1 MTSKK
6 AIKPY
11 ADFPLFLH
19 ATGQWAKKI
28 RGKLRYFGTDADK
41 ALQKYVS
48 QRDDLQAGREP
59 SRGDGL
65 TIGELSNKFLNAK
78 LNRAKSGEITDRHF
92 RNLYATCRTIVN
104 EFGASTHVANL
115 RPNDFENLRVKLARG
130 RGLYALGNQIRHARM
145 LFKFAFDLDL
155 IDRPLKF
162 GPGFK
167 PPTKKSLRIDRQA
180 KAPRM
185 LEASELRQLLKA
197 ASIPLKAIIL
207 LGINCGF
214 GNTDIS
220 SLPLHALDFDDG
232 VVRFPRPKTGIERKC
247 FLWPETAKALR
258 KVLAER
264 PTPRDSADADVVFV
278 TKYGGRWVR
287 SREKRIEI
295 NGVLLELRGIQTD
308 SVSSEFTKLLQDL
321 GLKRRGSFYILRHT
335 FATIAAETGFQIAV
349 NHIMGHSPA
358 GDDMPGTYRERVSD
372 DQLQAVTDH
381 VRKWLFPR
389 GVKDKSAA
397 LGSQTDNSKEPRR
410 KRTKSTAPAN
420 QSGRPRR
427 PRSSSSP
434 KSVHTEP

>member
-6 AIKPY
+6 ARKPY
-11 ADFPLFLH
+11 PEFPLFLH
-19 ATGQWAKKI
+19 ASGQWAKKI
-28 RGKLRYFGTDADK
+28 RGKLRYFGTEADK
-41 ALQKYVS
+41 ALQKYVA
-48 QRDDLQAGREP
+48 QRDDLQAGRQP

-65 TIGELSNKFLNAK
+65 TIGELSNKFLTAK
-78 LNRAKSGEITDRHF
+78 LNRAKSGEITERHF
-92 RNLYATCRTIVN
+92 RNLYATCRSIVN

-115 RPNDFENLRVKLARG
+115 RPNNFENLRMKLARG
-130 RGLYALGNQIRHARM
+130 RGLYALGNQIRHVRM

-167 PPTKKSLRIDRQA
+167 PPTKKSLRIDRQT

-185 LEASELRQLLKA
+185 LEAGELQQLLKA
-197 ASIPLKAIIL
+197 ASVPVKAMIL

-220 SLPLHALDFDDG
+220 SLPLYALEIDAG

-247 FLWPETAKALR
+247 FLWPETTKALR
-258 KVLAER
+258 QVLAER
-264 PTPRDSADADVVFV
+264 PIPRDPVDADVVFV

-287 SREKRIEI
+287 SREKRVEI
-295 NGVLLELRGIQTD
+295 NGILLELRGIQSD
-308 SVSSEFTKLLQDL
+308 SVSAEFAKLLQDL

-335 FATIAAETGFQIAV
+335 FATIAAETGFQVAV

-372 DQLQAVTDH
+372 GQLRAVTDH
-381 VRKWLFPR
+381 VRRWLFSR
-389 GVKDKSAA
+389 AVKDKSAA
-397 LGSQTDNSKEPRR
+397 SRPQTDKSQAQSR
-410 KRTKSTAPAN
+410 KGARSAAPAK
-420 QSGRPRR
+420 QGGRVRR
-427 PRSSSSP
+427 PRSPRTAKPTLAES
-434 KSVHTEP
+434 